1 MITAGVVYVYR
12 AAPALA
18 HIGERSGYRR
28 IPTAQ
33 SEISF
38 DRYGDPAAYRSLLRA
53 TEFLGR
59 CSSLLTRLNNMD
71 RAASIDGSIVN
82 NNRMVRLP
90 ALRQR
95 WRSQVSSMLSAWLLL
110 ALSGCATVTG
120 PEISSE
126 QEKQA
131 KMLLRAE
138 AEAFQRAQQKRVSDL
153 AARLMKA
160 SGAET
165 ALKIIHVG
173 RPEQTDGRIHPDLVN
188 AWTDGENVGIT
199 RGMMRFIKTDDE
211 LAIVLAHEM
220 AHAYR
225 GHMAYLRTKQAVG
238 VLLGIPATIFGGQ
251 AAGQLVSL
259 LVEAATAK
267 FDRNQEREADLFGL
281 MWVHK
286 AGFDPAVAK
295 DLFRRMAIEMPES
308 TEQGFLSSH
317 PTTAERFLSL
327 ELIAEALKQGK
338 DPTKAFAP
346 NPGE

>member
-1 MITAGVVYVYR
+1 M
-12 AAPALA
+12 L
-18 HIGERSGYRR
+18 
-28 IPTAQ
+28 
-33 SEISF
+33 
-38 DRYGDPAAYRSLLRA
+38 
-53 TEFLGR
+53 
-59 CSSLLTRLNNMD
+59 
-71 RAASIDGSIVN
+71 IV
-82 NNRMVRLP
+82 
-90 ALRQR
+90 
-95 WRSQVSSMLSAWLLL
+95 WLLL
-110 ALSGCATVTG
+110 ALSLGLSGCATVTG

-126 QEKQA
+126 EEKRA
-131 KMLLRAE
+131 RMLLRTE
-138 AEAFQRAQQKRVSDL
+138 AEAFQRAQQKRINDL

-165 ALKIIHVG
+165 TLKIIHVG

-220 AHAYR
+220 AHAYS
-225 GHMAYLRTKQAVG
+225 GHMAYLRTKQAVS

-281 MWVHK
+281 LWVHK

-327 ELIAEALKQGK
+327 ERIAEALKQGK
-338 DPTKAFAP
+338 DPTKAFASQT
-346 NPGE
+346 GE